1 MKGLMALLSFI
12 VILTAL
18 SCESGSEKKPE
29 NDAAGTAD
37 DIVVVPDEDTVVV
50 DEAAAEDDLVVDAV
64 DEAPAIDETPVV
76 DETVVPDVEGFET
89 IGDFALDF
97 NGQVNTDL
105 SNYMSIKGGSGTV
118 NFNYR
123 GTPFSFGELTVV
135 IVKLFPLAVL
145 QQNNVAVMWL
155 DKAPGL
161 AAEVRQVFGFTFPS
175 TIQPGEQ
182 TMEAA
187 QAFAFYGDINVN
199 LQAGQFSINCIRAAG
214 YQGFINVISYA
225 GNTVNF
231 MANGTLLDPSAAG
244 SRLPYPE
251 CPE

>member
-1 MKGLMALLSFI
+1 MKRFMVIGVFI
-12 VILTAL
+12 AAIVML
-18 SCESGSEKKPE
+18 SCESGSEQKPQ
-29 NDAAGTAD
+29 NDEAGIAD
-37 DIVVVPDEDTVVV
+37 DIVVVPDEDTVIV
-50 DEAAAEDDLVVDAV
+50 DEVEVEDDLIV
-64 DEAPAIDETPVV
+64 DEAPVIDETPIA

-89 IGDFALDF
+89 IGDFALNF

-105 SNYMSIKGGSGTV
+105 SNYMNIKGGSGTV

-123 GTPFSFGELTVV
+123 GMPFSFGELTVIV
-135 IVKLFPLAVL
+135 VKLFPLAVL

-199 LQAGQFSINCIRAAG
+199 LQAGQFDINCIRAVG
-214 YQGFINVISYA
+214 YQGFINVISYT
-225 GNTVNF
+225 GNMVNF
-231 MANGTLLDPSAAG
+231 MANGTLLDPSGAG